1 MAEGIAS
8 QKTFPDKSAG
18 RGSSLKTSSNKISP
32 TIASLG
38 KASLDKASF
47 IEKSFSQYQIAVLDG
62 PANQMKVFACNEPA
76 RQAGI
81 EIGMTKIQAEA
92 LPSVALRKR
101 VLDHEF
107 VAHAA
112 LLECGGKLSPR
123 MESTCPGTVII
134 DLTGTERLLGPKKQ
148 IAEKLRDAAQDSGL
162 SANVALA
169 SNADTALYAAI
180 GVQGVTVIHDGEEAQ
195 RLGDLPVGL
204 FQVAGVQLDRLQIT
218 NHQSG
223 RLHSRNKSS
232 TNQPDIAYIMDA
244 LSGWGIRDFKS
255 LAALPSVA
263 LTQRLGQYGLHLQR
277 LAKGEVQRELV
288 PYVEASSF
296 QQSMELEECID
307 LLEPLG
313 FVLGDLLERILLQ
326 LINRSLATDRI
337 QVDLDLEIHSDCQ
350 LQLAQQQSAPLAPTY
365 QRVLKLPVPTQDAKI
380 ILKLLELDLAGKPPH
395 APVKKVSVETFPA
408 RVKFGQTGLFQPVAP
423 EPAKLELTLARLRSV
438 VNDKV
443 LGDKDEQGRSLVGFP
458 VILDSNRPDSVDV
471 RTAMP
476 ASKAKKPGPAKNKSI
491 VPRHAMRVLRPPA
504 EVKVGLRAH
513 VPATISFGDVR
524 SKVMQ
529 VSGPWRTSG
538 SWWDRNQAWNR
549 EEWDV
554 EVQWQDGHAGFRQAD
569 VRQAG
574 VRQAIFRIFRDAASD
589 RWYVEGIYA

>member
-1 MAEGIAS
+1 
-8 QKTFPDKSAG
+8 
-18 RGSSLKTSSNKISP
+18 
-32 TIASLG
+32 
-38 KASLDKASF
+38 
-47 IEKSFSQYQIAVLDG
+47 
-62 PANQMKVFACNEPA
+62 
-76 RQAGI
+76 
-81 EIGMTKIQAEA
+81 
-92 LPSVALRKR
+92 
-101 VLDHEF
+101 
-107 VAHAA
+107 
-112 LLECGGKLSPR
+112 
-123 MESTCPGTVII
+123 
-134 DLTGTERLLGPKKQ
+134 
-148 IAEKLRDAAQDSGL
+148 
-162 SANVALA
+162 
-169 SNADTALYAAI
+169 
-180 GVQGVTVIHDGEEAQ
+180 
-195 RLGDLPVGL
+195 
-204 FQVAGVQLDRLQIT
+204 
-218 NHQSG
+218 
-223 RLHSRNKSS
+223 
-232 TNQPDIAYIMDA
+232 MDA

-313 FVLGDLLERILLQ
+313 CVLGNLLERILLQ

-337 QVDLDLEIHSDCQ
+337 QVDLDLEIHSDRQ
-350 LQLAQQQSAPLAPTY
+350 LQLARQRSAPLEPAY
-365 QRVLKLPVPTQDAKI
+365 QKVLKLPVPTQDAKI

-395 APVKKVSVETFPA
+395 APVKKVSVEAFPA

-438 VNDKV
+438 VGDKV

-476 ASKAKKPGPAKNKSI
+476 AAKAMKPGPAKSKSI

-504 EVKVGLRAH
+504 EVKVGLRTR

-524 SKVMQ
+524 SKVVQ

-538 SWWDRNQAWNR
+538 SWWDRSQAWNR

-554 EVQWQDGHAGFRQAD
+554 EVQWQDGHADVRQAGVHQAG

>member
-1 MAEGIAS
+1 M
-8 QKTFPDKSAG
+8 
-18 RGSSLKTSSNKISP
+18 
-32 TIASLG
+32 
-38 KASLDKASF
+38 DKASF

-62 PANQMKVFACNEPA
+62 PANQMKIFACNEPA
-76 RQAGI
+76 RRAGI
-81 EIGMTKIQAEA
+81 DIGMTKIQAEA

-112 LLECGGKLSPR
+112 LLECAGKFSPR
-123 MESTCPGTVII
+123 LESTCPGTVII
-134 DLTGTERLLGPKKQ
+134 DLTGTERLSGSKKK

-162 SANVALA
+162 SANVVLA
-169 SNADTALYAAI
+169 SNADTALYAAL
-180 GVQGVTVIHDGEEAQ
+180 GSGMKCVTVIQDGEEAESLGHLPVSFFNLQ
-195 RLGDLPVGL
+195 TANLYFTNSHPAGLQPGKLRLG
-204 FQVAGVQLDRLQIT
+204 
-218 NHQSG
+218 
-223 RLHSRNKSS
+223 KSS
-232 TNQPDIAYIMDA
+232 GTQPDTSDIVDA

-337 QVDLDLEIHSDCQ
+337 QIDLDLEIHSDCQ
-350 LQLAQQQSAPLAPTY
+350 LQLARQQSAPLEPTY

-395 APVKKVSVETFPA
+395 APVKKVSVEAFPA

-438 VNDKV
+438 VGDKV

-471 RTAMP
+471 RTTMP
-476 ASKAKKPGPAKNKSI
+476 AAKGRKSKAGDSDLGKSKSI
-491 VPRHAMRVLRPPA
+491 VPRHAMRVLRPAA
-504 EVKVGLRAH
+504 EVKVGLRAR
-513 VPATISFGDVR
+513 VPTTISFGDVR

-538 SWWDRNQAWNR
+538 SWWDKNQAWNR

-554 EVQWQDGHAGFRQAD
+554 EVQWEDGQAGFGQAD

-574 VRQAIFRIFRDAASD
+574 VRQAGFRQAIFRIFRDAASD